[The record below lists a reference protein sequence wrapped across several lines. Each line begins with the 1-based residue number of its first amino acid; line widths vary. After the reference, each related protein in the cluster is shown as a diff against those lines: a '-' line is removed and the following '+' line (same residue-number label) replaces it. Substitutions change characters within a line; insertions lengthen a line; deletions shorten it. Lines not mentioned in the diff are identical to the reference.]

1 MTVTNNNKITNIAS
15 LLEFFEKNKSKAK
28 PISRRVTRS
37 IKRTTSKKPKNVTKL
52 TSTRQKPPVAKKRT
66 CKTFSKNPNLCMT
79 QTDDNNKNL
88 CSYNNDTK
96 ECSDINIQLTV
107 PIIPPRPRQK
117 TRKSQP
123 IIPLRPRQ
131 KTRKSQPIIPLRPG
145 QKTRKSQPIIPLR
158 PGQKT
163 RKSQPIIPLRPGQKK
178 SKNNSTHPSGEIN
191 TSSSPE
197 EIYHTLESL
206 EDNNVSKKSINDPYA
221 RTNSNNNIIN
231 NSIPLWANQSIN
243 SKVNSKVTNNTSSNT
258 SNITS
263 NSRGFNNNAS
273 NNKIYPDYDS
283 EKKCVYKEE

>member
-52 TSTRQKPPVAKKRT
+52 TSTRQTPPVAKKRT

-107 PIIPPRPRQK
+107 PIIP
-117 TRKSQP
+117 
-123 IIPLRPRQ
+123 LRPR
-131 KTRKSQPIIPLRPG
+131 
-145 QKTRKSQPIIPLR
+145 
-158 PGQKT
+158 QKT